1 MYIKRLVVGGPSGTV
16 VAIAAKRVG
25 AVNIVLI
32 EQFVY
37 QGDMA
42 TDGWVILIPSMS
54 YGDKIILRGII
65 LEVVDCL

>member
-1 MYIKRLVVGGPSGTV
+1 MHLIQKEFIQLKTKKFRILVYIKRLVVGGPSGTV

-42 TDGWVILIPSMS
+42 TDG
-54 YGDKIILRGII
+54 
-65 LEVVDCL
+65 